1 MSFSCLIIVTGDF
14 LLIRAV
20 QKEADEALGRG
31 SGACCHVAFLHM
43 ELFTHMALKTF
54 LAD

>member
-1 MSFSCLIIVTGDF
+1 MSFSCLIIVIGDF

-20 QKEADEALGRG
+20 QKEVDGALGIG

-43 ELFTHMALKTF
+43 QLFIHVAMKSF